1 MQSFE
6 VENDIQQLLKWF
18 EKNARSLP
26 WREQRTPYKIWVSEI
41 MLQQTRVEAVR
52 GYYER
57 FMLALPSISDLA
69 VVSEDE
75 LLKLWEGLGYYNRVR
90 NMQKAAC
97 VVCKQYQGE
106 LPADYQTL
114 LKLPGI
120 GSYTAGA
127 IASQA
132 FDIPEPAVD
141 GNVLRVLARIDGDDR
156 DIADL
161 SVKKEIEARLRH
173 VMQTGLPDRRA
184 GDFNQA
190 LMELGAIV
198 CVPNGVPKCEQCPMR
213 YRCRAYNEDSWS
225 LLPVKTPKKPRVIED
240 KTVMIIVNDREVL
253 IRKRDSKGL
262 LAGMYEFPNTEG
274 CLDEKTVLD
283 YVAGLGLMSLRIE
296 PLPGAKHIF
305 THREWHMKA
314 YRIHI
319 ADETEAN
326 RLMRNMQFVNRQQI
340 ETTYAVPSAFS
351 MFTKYVSI

>member
-1 MQSFE
+1 MCSISVEPIPSMISIPVASFH
-6 VENDIQQLLKWF
+6 
-18 EKNARSLP
+18 NA
-26 WREQRTPYKIWVSEI
+26 
-41 MLQQTRVEAVR
+41 RVEAVK
-52 GYYER
+52 GYFER
-57 FMLALPSISDLA
+57 FMKALPSISDLA

-97 VVCKQYQGE
+97 VVCEQYHGE
-106 LPADYQTL
+106 LPADYQML

-156 DIADL
+156 DIANL
-161 SVKKEIEARLRH
+161 SVKKEIEERLRH
-173 VMQTGLPDRRA
+173 VMQTVLPERRA

-198 CVPNGVPKCEQCPMR
+198 CVPNGVPKCGQCPMQ
-213 YRCRAYNEDSWS
+213 YRCKAYKEDNWS

-240 KTVMIIVNDREVL
+240 KTVLIIVNDREVL
-253 IRKRDSKGL
+253 IKKRDSKGL

-274 CLDEKTVLD
+274 CLDEKTALD
-283 YVAGLGLMSLRIE
+283 YIAGLGLMSLRIE
-296 PLPGAKHIF
+296 PLPETKHIF

-314 YRIHI
+314 YRIHV
-319 ADETEAN
+319 ADEIETN

-340 ETTYAVPSAFS
+340 ATTYAVPSAFS